1 MFWMVQTVYNGYNKT
16 IWLAKADEL
25 AGPWTV
31 HPRPVVE
38 LGAKEDFD
46 GYNCDSPTAYWF
58 EDRQQVLIFYK
69 GSPAMPQ
76 PDQPSSPLGSSP
88 AAAVMAPGDEVA
100 TKLGKIFSPYPVHGY
115 WTSGWLSTPQ
125 IFKAEERG
133 WYGILNASSTEPVT
147 VEEEPAMREPTP
159 SQGGWLYT
167 PEEWP
172 VSGWK
177 AFDQPIEWIKDIPEE
192 AQKNGEGCNMWKHQ
206 VLVQPDGTLYL
217 YYNSGN
223 YATERLFGKIAK
235 IEVD

>member
-1 MFWMVQTVYNGYNKT
+1 
-16 IWLAKADEL
+16 
-25 AGPWTV
+25 
-31 HPRPVVE
+31 
-38 LGAKEDFD
+38 
-46 GYNCDSPTAYWF
+46 
-58 EDRQQVLIFYK
+58 
-69 GSPAMPQ
+69 MPQ

-100 TKLGKIFSPYPVHGY
+100 TKLGKIISPYPVPGY

-133 WYGILNASSTEPVT
+133 WYGILNANSTEPVP

-159 SQGGWLYT
+159 SQGDWLYT

-206 VLVQPDGTLYL
+206 VLVQPDATLYL

-223 YATERLFGKIAK
+223 YGTERLFGKIAK